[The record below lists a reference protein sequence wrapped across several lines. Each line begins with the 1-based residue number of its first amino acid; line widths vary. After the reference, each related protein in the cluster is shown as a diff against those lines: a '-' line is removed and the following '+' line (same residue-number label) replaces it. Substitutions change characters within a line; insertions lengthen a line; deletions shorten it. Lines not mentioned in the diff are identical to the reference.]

1 MYIINAIVFT
11 ITLDTVK
18 HEWDKCDAMRTV
30 DVQRVFLGLGD
41 IDDDNREDNVV
52 RKNPS
57 DWTWPTVQRRGSC
70 CYQIFGSGTGPS
82 SWAEFKTLKLYFI
95 QQHYHILKQELGGDH
110 KVSNFDY
117 AQYMRTVVTEEI
129 VELLEVTPFTWAIF
143 LVFLWLL
150 YGLWVAMGYQVSI
163 FFVQLLFHSSSCTF
177 LFFSFSPW
185 PPTTTTFFIDAWLP
199 PPCWLFSCFLQYDNG
214 MTVVSVI
221 SSWVLFVVVLM
232 LNIESHRG
240 MQRLHAMVPECFGI
254 NPEECTC
261 VEE

>member
-1 MYIINAIVFT
+1 
-11 ITLDTVK
+11 
-18 HEWDKCDAMRTV
+18 V

-41 IDDDNREDNVV
+41 IDDDNREDTVV
-52 RKNPS
+52 RKKPS

-163 FFVQLLFHSSSCTF
+163 LCATTVSFFFLHFVV
-177 LFFSFSPW
+177 LFFLALTPHHH
-185 PPTTTTFFIDAWLP
+185 L
-199 PPCWLFSCFLQYDNG
+199 LY
-214 MTVVSVI
+214 
-221 SSWVLFVVVLM
+221 
-232 LNIESHRG
+232 
-240 MQRLHAMVPECFGI
+240 
-254 NPEECTC
+254 
-261 VEE
+261 

>member
-52 RKNPS
+52 RKKPS

-163 FFVQLLFHSSSCTF
+163 LCATTVSFFFLHFSF
-177 LFFSFSPW
+177 LFFLALTPYHHH
-185 PPTTTTFFIDAWLP
+185 L
-199 PPCWLFSCFLQYDNG
+199 LY
-214 MTVVSVI
+214 
-221 SSWVLFVVVLM
+221 
-232 LNIESHRG
+232 
-240 MQRLHAMVPECFGI
+240 
-254 NPEECTC
+254 
-261 VEE
+261 